1 MHLDEEPVIE
11 RADDEMD
18 VSDEE
23 ETPRKR
29 MRDSVIEEKNNLK
42 EENEN
47 LRCQMEA
54 YKNEVSFIKS
64 CCCKKDFK
72 KIDYFTKYVCWLVV
86 CRK

>member
-1 MHLDEEPVIE
+1 MDEEPIIE

-29 MRDSVIEEKNNLK
+29 MRDSVIEEKNSLK
-42 EENEN
+42 EENES

-54 YKNEVSFIKS
+54 YKNEV
-64 CCCKKDFK
+64 
-72 KIDYFTKYVCWLVV
+72 KY
-86 CRK
+86 

>member
-1 MHLDEEPVIE
+1 MDEEPAIE

-18 VSDEE
+18 VSDED

-42 EENEN
+42 EENDS

-54 YKNEVSFIKS
+54 YKNEVDISSKLLLLELEI
-64 CCCKKDFK
+64 
-72 KIDYFTKYVCWLVV
+72 
-86 CRK
+86 